1 MVRSFFKPLLFTYII
16 VLVLCNIQVK
26 AQNNGLLQN
35 NDLVDTYRI
44 GQLTNTLTNLKSNF
58 KNRSF
63 IIRPIDTSFDL
74 TNKSNWI
81 TVGNLNYTLSS
92 NDKFPVGYNNES
104 LIPST
109 GIQSR
114 YSLGIKAK
122 IGRLVINI
130 QPEFINADNKVQS
143 EIDPSFNEGNFFSRY
158 YYMNVNVIDYTTRFG
173 TKRFQ
178 KAFLGQSSIKY
189 HFNHFTAGISSENLW
204 WGPGINNALV
214 LTNNAPGFLH
224 FTLNT
229 RKPLATNIGTFES
242 QMIYGILD
250 SSGIEPIENIRQQN
264 YWPGAYV
271 PKVTTVKRNLAGLIL
286 TWQPKWVN
294 NLFIGLANM
303 NYFYAK
309 PAKEDPNLFYPY
321 SSTPQ
326 TKKFAALGSVF
337 VRYAMPAEKAEV
349 YLEIGRADKFATV
362 FNLMGDTIPLG
373 YTAGFRKLFTLK
385 NKQSFIELSA
395 EITHLQLPDP
405 RLIFTPENPFS
416 IPKTRSWYT
425 NSRIRQGYT
434 HNGQQLGA
442 GIGPGSNSQRLN
454 ISWLNGFNKLG
465 IHGERVI
472 HNNDFYYYQYLSG
485 NLGYSVGNKYWVDL
499 TYGFHAQAKWRNFM
513 LAGLYD
519 FTTALN
525 YKWVKVDGEYD
536 GPSML
541 SDMKNKRATISMI
554 YFINQAFKVKLR
566 AK

>member
-1 MVRSFFKPLLFTYII
+1 MVKNKRLCCG
-16 VLVLCNIQVK
+16 LVLGMFLLQLNLS

-35 NDLVDTYRI
+35 IDLTDTYRT
-44 GQLTNTLTNLKSNF
+44 GQLTNTLSNLKSNF

-63 IIRPIDTSFDL
+63 IIRPIDTSFDI
-74 TNKSNWI
+74 TSKSNWI
-81 TVGNLNYTLSS
+81 AVSNVNYTYSS
-92 NDKFPVGYNNES
+92 NDNFSTDYNNES

-109 GIQSR
+109 GLQSR
-114 YSLGIKAK
+114 FSFGVKAK
-122 IGRLVINI
+122 IGRFTINF
-130 QPEFINADNKVQS
+130 QPEIINAENNKVA
-143 EIDPSFNEGNFFSRY
+143 EIDPSYSEGNFFSRF
-158 YYMNVNVIDYTTRFG
+158 YYMNINVIDNASRFG

-178 KAFLGQSSIKY
+178 KKYLGQSSIKY
-189 HFNHFTAGISSENLW
+189 HFNQFTAGISNENLW
-204 WGPGINNALV
+204 WGPGINNSLV
-214 LTNNAPGFLH
+214 LTNSAPGFLH
-224 FTLNT
+224 LTINT
-229 RKPLATNIGTFES
+229 RKPISSKFGTFEG
-242 QMIYGILD
+242 QVIYGILD
-250 SSGIEPIENIRQQN
+250 SSGIDPIENIRQQN
-264 YWPGAYV
+264 YWAGAYV
-271 PKVTTVKRNLAGLIL
+271 PKVTTIKRNLAGFIL
-286 TWQPKWVN
+286 TWQPKWIN
-294 NLFIGLANM
+294 NLFIGFAGM
-303 NYFYAK
+303 HYFYAK

-326 TKKFAALGSVF
+326 TKKFAALGSIF
-337 VRYAMPAEKAEV
+337 ARYAMPAEKAEV
-349 YLEIGRADKFATV
+349 YLEIGRADKIATV

-373 YTAGFRKLFTLK
+373 YTAGFRKLFPLK
-385 NKQSFIELSA
+385 NKLSFLELSA

-434 HNGQQLGA
+434 HNGQILGA

-454 ISWLNGFNKLG
+454 LSWLNAFNKIG

-513 LAGLYD
+513 FAGLYD

-541 SDMKNKRATISMI
+541 SDKKNKRATISII
-554 YFINQAFKVKLR
+554 YFINNDFKIRLKS
-566 AK
+566 K

>member
-1 MVRSFFKPLLFTYII
+1 MVKLKPIWYSICVALFFINTALS
-16 VLVLCNIQVK
+16 

-35 NDLVDTYRI
+35 VDLADTYRV

-63 IIRPIDTSFDL
+63 IIRPIDTSFDI
-74 TNKSNWI
+74 NSKSKWI
-81 TVGNLNYTLSS
+81 TVNNFNYTLSS
-92 NDKFPVGYNNES
+92 NDHFPIGYNNES

-122 IGRLVINI
+122 IGRIAI
-130 QPEFINADNKVQS
+130 SFQPEFINAENKVQAD
-143 EIDPSFNEGNFFSRY
+143 IDPSFNEGNFFSRF
-158 YYMNVNVIDYTTRFG
+158 YYMNINVIDYTTRFG

-178 KAFLGQSSIKY
+178 KAYLGQSSIKY
-189 HFNHFTAGISSENLW
+189 HFNQFTAGISSENLW
-204 WGPGINNALV
+204 WGPGINNSLI

-224 FTLNT
+224 LTVNT
-229 RKPLATNIGTFES
+229 RKPLTTSIGSFEG

-250 SSGIEPIENIRQQN
+250 SSGIDPIENIRQQN

-271 PKVTTVKRNLAGLIL
+271 PKATTIKRNLAGFIF
-286 TWQPKWVN
+286 TWQPKWVS
-294 NLFIGLANM
+294 NLYIGLANM

-309 PAKEDPNLFYPY
+309 PAKNDPNLFYPY

-326 TKKFAALGSVF
+326 NKRFAALGSIF
-337 VRYAMPAEKAEV
+337 VRYSMPDEKAEA
-349 YLEIGRADKFATV
+349 YFEIGRADKIATV
-362 FNLMGDTIPLG
+362 FNLIGDTIPIG
-373 YTAGFRKLFTLK
+373 YTAGFRKLFSLK
-385 NKQSFIELSA
+385 NKHSFIELSA
-395 EITHLQLPDP
+395 EVTHLQLPDP

-416 IPKTRSWYT
+416 IPKTRTWYT
-425 NSRIRQGYT
+425 HSRIRQGYT
-434 HNGQQLGA
+434 HNGQLLGA

-454 ISWLNGFNKLG
+454 LSWLNGFNKFG

-499 TYGFHAQAKWRNFM
+499 TYGLHAQAKWRNFM
-513 LAGLYD
+513 FAGLYD

-525 YKWVKVDGEYD
+525 FKWVKVDGEYD

-541 SDMKNKRATISMI
+541 SDKNNKRATISMI
-554 YFINQAFKVKLR
+554 YFINQFYKIKQRVK
-566 AK
+566 

>member
-1 MVRSFFKPLLFTYII
+1 MVKFKIIWFSLFFLALFT
-16 VLVLCNIQVK
+16 CVK
-26 AQNNGLLQN
+26 VTAQNNGLLQN
-35 NDLVDTYRI
+35 IDIVDTYRI
-44 GQLTNTLTNLKSNF
+44 GQLTNTLSNLKSNF

-63 IIRPIDTSFDL
+63 IIRPIDTSFDIKS
-74 TNKSNWI
+74 NSNWI
-81 TVGNLNYTLSS
+81 TVSNLNYTIIS
-92 NDKFPVGYNNES
+92 NDNFPVGYNNES

-109 GIQSR
+109 GVQSR
-114 YSLGIKAK
+114 YSFGIKAK
-122 IGRLVINI
+122 IGRLAINF
-130 QPEFINADNKVQS
+130 QPEFINAENKIQA
-143 EIDPSFNEGNFFSRY
+143 EIHPSFTEGNFFSRF
-158 YYMNVNVIDYTTRFG
+158 YYMNINVIDYTTRFG
-173 TKRFQ
+173 SERFQ
-178 KAFLGQSSIKY
+178 KAYLGQSSIKY
-189 HFNHFTAGISSENLW
+189 HFNQFTAGISSENLW
-204 WGPGINNALV
+204 WGPGLNNSLV

-224 FTLNT
+224 LTMNT
-229 RKPLATNIGTFES
+229 RKPIISKIGTFEG
-242 QMIYGILD
+242 QVIYGILD
-250 SSGIEPIENIRQQN
+250 SSGIDPIENIRQQN
-264 YWPGAYV
+264 FWPGAYV
-271 PKVTTVKRNLAGLIL
+271 PKATTIKRNLAGFIF

-294 NLFIGLANM
+294 NLYIGFANM
-303 NYFYAK
+303 NYFYGK
-309 PAKEDPNLFYPY
+309 PAKDDPNLFYPY

-326 TKKFAALGSVF
+326 KKKLAALGSIF
-337 VRYAMPAEKAEV
+337 ARYAMPAERAEV
-349 YLEIGRADKFATV
+349 YLEIGRADKIATV

-385 NKQSFIELSA
+385 NKASFIELAA
-395 EITHLQLPDP
+395 EVTHLQLPDP

-434 HNGQQLGA
+434 NNGQLLGA

-454 ISWLNGFNKLG
+454 ISWLKGFNKFG

-513 LAGLYD
+513 FASLYD

-536 GPSML
+536 GPSLL
-541 SDMKNKRATISMI
+541 SDKKNTRATISMI
-554 YFINQAFKVKLR
+554 YFINQAFKVKPR